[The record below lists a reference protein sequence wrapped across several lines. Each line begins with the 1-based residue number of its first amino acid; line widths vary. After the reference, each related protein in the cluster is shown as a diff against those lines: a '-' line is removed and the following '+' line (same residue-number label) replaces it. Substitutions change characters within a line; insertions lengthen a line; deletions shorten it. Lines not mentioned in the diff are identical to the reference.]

1 MNNRELKIKTIST
14 EFAKWQV
21 EIENLNSLNLY
32 DANLFSENSICD
44 ILNSIFDYEL
54 KNINSISKNHPA
66 IDLVDYKNKIAVQ
79 VTSTKSTLKIQ
90 STIDKFFE
98 NNLDEKFDELLVI
111 ILGKK
116 QKNYSNVKVIKGYN
130 FDETKHILDFR
141 DLLRI
146 INILPTKRIE
156 TIANLLE
163 QDHVPQK
170 NTKTITNAA
179 KIKRSL
185 ALQKKLKKDFL
196 ITLDKTQWRQALYEP
211 WRRFTYH
218 NAIIRSINDTSW
230 PKVDES
236 ENNKINS
243 WFKGEFWDFYDNGI
257 ELITHGGEAIFDQDG
272 NWDVLNFRGDE
283 REKNSKYKK
292 ISYHT
297 FLRIPYE
304 YIVDYDMET
313 DAYYGIPTI
322 YVEYAKN
329 DMPYEEILHGISGY
343 YVADD
348 ISKSRLVYYF
358 DNSKRINLK

>member
-79 VTSTKSTLKIQ
+79 VTSTKSSLKIQ
-90 STIDKFFE
+90 STIDKFFG
-98 NNLDEKFDELLVI
+98 NNFEEKFDELLIV

-116 QKNYSNVKVIKGYN
+116 QKNYSNIKVVKEYN
-130 FDETKHILDFR
+130 FDETKHILDFK

-146 INILPTKRIE
+146 INILPTNRIE
-156 TIANLLE
+156 NIAKLLE
-163 QDHVPQK
+163 QENITK
-170 NTKTITNAA
+170 NKKKPTTNAT
-179 KIKRSL
+179 KIKKNL
-185 ALQKKLKKDFL
+185 ALKKKLKKDFIL
-196 ITLDKTQWRQALYEP
+196 KLDQKEWQRAIYEP

-218 NAIIRSINDTSW
+218 NAIIRSIDDKNW
-230 PKVDES
+230 PNIDDS
-236 ENNKINS
+236 EENRISS

-257 ELITHGGEAIFDQDG
+257 ELITHGGEAIFDQNG
-272 NWDVLNFRGDE
+272 NWDILDFRGDE
-283 REKNSKYKK
+283 RENNQKYKK
-292 ISYHT
+292 ISFHT

-304 YIVDYDMET
+304 YIVDYDMEP
-313 DAYYGIPTI
+313 DAYNGIPTI

-329 DMPYEEILHGISGY
+329 GMPYEVILHGISGY
-343 YVADD
+343 YVANDE
-348 ISKSRLVYYF
+348 SKSRLVNYF
-358 DNSKRINLK
+358 DNNKRIDLK